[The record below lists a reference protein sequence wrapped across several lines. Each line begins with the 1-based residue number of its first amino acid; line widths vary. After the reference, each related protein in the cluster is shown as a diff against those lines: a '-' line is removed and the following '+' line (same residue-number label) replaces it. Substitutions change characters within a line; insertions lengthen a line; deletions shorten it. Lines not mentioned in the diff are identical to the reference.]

1 MTNALHFPV
10 SETDPPLAQTVALR
24 RWSFARPRI
33 IVIGASTGGPQA
45 LATFLHSLAPALDNV
60 AVVVVLHM
68 PPSFVPLMCLDIARQ
83 TGLPTSVAQRG
94 ERLLP
99 GNVYFAAGPT
109 HCTIVRLGDDAVCGA
124 SDAPPLNFCK
134 PAVDVLFRSAA
145 DTFRGGALGVVLT
158 GMGHDGLAGSRAI
171 VEAGGSVVAQD
182 ERSSTVWGMPGAVA
196 REALCAAVQAPEPLA
211 LTVAARLRRFGPERR
226 A

>member
-1 MTNALHFPV
+1 MINALPFTTG
-10 SETDPPLAQTVALR
+10 ETEPPQTVTLR
-24 RWSFARPRI
+24 RWGFARPRA

-45 LATFLHSLAPALDNV
+45 LTAFLRALTLSLDSVP
-60 AVVVVLHM
+60 VVVVLHM
-68 PPSFVPLMCLDIARQ
+68 PPAFVPPMCLDIARQ
-83 TGLPTSVAQRG
+83 TGLPTIVALSG
-94 ERLLP
+94 ERLLA
-99 GNVYFAAGPT
+99 GHVYFAAGPT
-109 HCTIVRLGDDAVCGA
+109 HCTILKSGEDAIFGS
-124 SDAPPLNFCK
+124 SDAPPVNFCK

-145 DTFRGGALGVVLT
+145 ETFGSGALGVVLT
-158 GMGHDGLAGSRAI
+158 GMGHDGLAGAHAI

-211 LTVAARLRRFGPERR
+211 LTVATRLRRFGPEHR